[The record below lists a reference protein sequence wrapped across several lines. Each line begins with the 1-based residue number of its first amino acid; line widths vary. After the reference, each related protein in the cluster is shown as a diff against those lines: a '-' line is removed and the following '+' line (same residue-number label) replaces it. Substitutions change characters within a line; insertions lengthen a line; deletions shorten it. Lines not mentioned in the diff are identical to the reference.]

1 MMNFLIN
8 VSFFFMEN
16 FSVLEKRL
24 SDPPQKYFTSLGFF
38 VKKVQKGSG
47 FLTLFH
53 SFSVVNSE

>member
-24 SDPPQKYFTSLGFF
+24 SDPPVHPPKIFPLISRLSKKF
-38 VKKVQKGSG
+38 KKVLD
-47 FLTLFH
+47 F
-53 SFSVVNSE
+53 